1 MGEERSGGGGSEES
15 DLGAKRRK
23 KRKIK
28 RQNKRKMATLPRS
41 DHLWSR
47 SPSHEGEGK
56 PRGPEQ
62 GGKRVRWGLEVT
74 ARIWR
79 MRGCDEYRDIF

>member
-62 GGKRVRWGLEVT
+62 GGKRVRWGLEVA
-74 ARIWR
+74 ARVWR